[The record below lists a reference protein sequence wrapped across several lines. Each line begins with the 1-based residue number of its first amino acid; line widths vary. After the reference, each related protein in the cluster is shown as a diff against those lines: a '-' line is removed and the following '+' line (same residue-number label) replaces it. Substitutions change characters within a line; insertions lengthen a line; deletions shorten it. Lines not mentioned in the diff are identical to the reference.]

1 MKTAICIAT
10 YNSSNLLYKTLC
22 HLEKLQPQPTYYII
36 MENNSTDKTMD
47 ILKIWKL
54 YHPNTIIIRLWF
66 VKNAL
71 KKLGNPYAIIGLARE
86 LLLKKVRQLNV
97 DYAIFIDD
105 DIIVK
110 QTDFITRIT
119 KHNLPIVGGPYL
131 RTFSIQVDD
140 KIGEVGV
147 YIASKWFNNTP
158 EGKYLLKSGCEPK
171 LQEVAMTSAGC
182 LCLNKTIIQD
192 KRLHFYPVRPN
203 CSEDFGFCLESRD
216 LGYKVYLDGTIQLDH
231 MFKGYRK
238 PWTETVTTI
247 DFEF

>member
-1 MKTAICIAT
+1 
-10 YNSSNLLYKTLC
+10 
-22 HLEKLQPQPTYYII
+22 